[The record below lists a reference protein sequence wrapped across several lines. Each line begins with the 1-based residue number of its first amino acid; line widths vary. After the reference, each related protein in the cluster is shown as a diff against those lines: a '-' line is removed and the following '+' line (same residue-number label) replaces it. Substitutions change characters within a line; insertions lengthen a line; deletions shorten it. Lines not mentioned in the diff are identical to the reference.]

1 MHNGHQHE
9 LDRARAAL
17 HSLDPGCDR
26 ESWVRLAMASKAA
39 GLDLDEF
46 ARWSSGAATYSE
58 RDTRSVWQ
66 SIRRGDGIGA
76 ATLFHLARQAGWRE
90 GSSGAARQRPEKA
103 PGRPQGPPQGPKVGK
118 GAAEVWARCV
128 PATAAHE
135 YVRVKGA
142 EGVPLGGLRVVPAGD
157 SLKVAGLPMAGALVV
172 PVLPLGGGDPVSL
185 QFIAA
190 GAQAEAW
197 KAAGRPTKL
206 NLPAHPVEGV
216 FVVGDI
222 AAGGTVYLC
231 EGVGQ
236 GWAIWKATGR
246 AAVVAFGWGRVR
258 SVAAELRQRD
268 PEAQLVLVPDAGKEQ
283 AAFEIAAEVNAS
295 VAALPPGWPQNSDM
309 ADLAQAEGVEAVEE
323 VLRAAKAPPHEPHP
337 LADFVPVDGQVRPPR
352 WVVPGFIA
360 EGVVMIAG
368 EPAVGKT
375 SALVP
380 LALVAAHLCASNDPL
395 RPRHWRH
402 VVFISEDVSQARRVL
417 AGVRDHGSPPLD
429 GKLVAE
435 RFHLVEAQ
443 RLPPDEVDRGQ
454 FSRHI
459 DGVEVLPLV
468 VLDTRSAVLAL
479 DDENDNSEAS
489 RAVAA
494 LKQGFE
500 GLPVWIIGH
509 LPKALAGRS
518 EARALAM
525 RGAGAWEA
533 DAHQT
538 LFVVREQESRF
549 IVLGKRRFEPDWQEL
564 AVESESADTVVP
576 DEFGVACTVRLRW
589 GIPRPPEQSRQEA
602 KERAQEQAR
611 KQSDAELRQ
620 AVRDAVQMAWQAGF
634 PLTREATKAK
644 VQRKAADVARTVEAL
659 LAERWLVE
667 VLIPSRLRSN
677 PRRASF
683 LVNLSTE
690 EHEAVLRGEPAPE
703 AKLAIPASMT
713 KEAA

>member
-9 LDRARAAL
+9 LARARAAL

-103 PGRPQGPPQGPKVGK
+103 PGRPQGPPQGPKVGM

-135 YVRVKGA
+135 YVRAKGA
-142 EGVPLGGLRVVPAGD
+142 EGVPLDGLRVVPMQDALRIAGQ
-157 SLKVAGLPMAGALVV
+157 SVAGWLAVPMM
-172 PVLPLGGGDPVSL
+172 PLEGGSPSSI
-185 QFIAA
+185 QFIPPP
-190 GAQAEAW
+190 GSG
-197 KAAGRPTKL
+197 KKL
-206 NLPAHPVEGV
+206 NLPGHEVSGA
-216 FVVGDI
+216 FVVG
-222 AAGGTVYLC
+222 AMVPGGEAFIV
-231 EGVGQ
+231 EGLATA
-236 GWAIWKATGR
+236 WAVWRATGKP
-246 AAVVAFGWGRVR
+246 AVATFGASRMRTVAQ
-258 SVAAELRQRD
+258 ALRQRD
-268 PEAQLVLVPDAGKEQ
+268 REARLTLCPDRGVEEMALEVARDLGAGVRVAVMPEAWPR
-283 AAFEIAAEVNAS
+283 NAD
-295 VAALPPGWPQNSDM
+295 LT
-309 ADLAQAEGVEAVEE
+309 DLAQAEGVEAVEE

-360 EGVVMIAG
+360 EGAVMIAG
-368 EPAVGKT
+368 EPSVGKT

-380 LALVAAHLCASNDPL
+380 LALVAAHLCAANDPL

-443 RLPPDEVDRGQ
+443 RLPPDEVVRAGRIYRDQ

-459 DGVEVLPLV
+459 DGLEVLPLV

-494 LKQGFE
+494 LKQRFE

-509 LPKALAGRS
+509 LPKALAGRT

-538 LFVVREQESRF
+538 LFVVREQEARF
-549 IVLGKRRFEPDWQEL
+549 IVLGKRRFEPEWQEL
-564 AVESESADTVVP
+564 AVESQSADTVVP

-602 KERAQEQAR
+602 KEKAQEQAR

-644 VQRKAADVARTVEAL
+644 VPRKSSDVARTVEAL

-667 VLIPSRLRSN
+667 VPIPSRLRSN